1 MDPFII
7 SLVLF
12 VVLMA
17 LTTAGID
24 AIYRKTKLG
33 FFVHNRSAPM
43 WQVAFSAAASWMYVF
58 AIVMTATF
66 AVTKGPVGSLW
77 FTLPYVLTITYF
89 GLLGYQLLTKLPE
102 GFTFSEF
109 VNTRYANTK
118 VTVFYRILHLAA
130 AVYAITA
137 NLTGF
142 GMITEYVSKDFSYT
156 LIVTVLGATIL
167 AYSAWGG
174 IKASLRTDTVQMI
187 LILFV
192 SVVFGSWS
200 VYQAGGLET
209 VMSNWLAAKPS
220 EVFNLNYM
228 LDPGLLLL
236 LLFAGSIMA
245 DNGSYQKVLSL
256 GNRSKII
263 KTYLLAG
270 AILLVCYTG
279 LALLAGSV
287 FSLPINLLDPKLAG
301 IQVTEYT
308 VGTVGVILFVLAT
321 LAKSSSSTD
330 TALNSAGSIVAN
342 DFLPNK
348 NPLVVSRLTMCAIMI
363 LGVSLAALKMDLWIL
378 ITTFGVF
385 RLLAIVPTLYA
396 LFADRIIKT
405 NSVFWAMSVTGVFG
419 LFATI
424 TKLPIEKL
432 HLSLIM
438 ISVPALAVAFEHFR
452 SKYEK

>member
-7 SLVLF
+7 SITLF
-12 VVLMA
+12 VIIMA
-17 LTTAGID
+17 FTTIGID

-33 FFVHNRSAPM
+33 FFVHNRTAPS

-58 AIVMTATF
+58 AIVMTSTF
-66 AVTKGPVGSLW
+66 AVTKGPAGSLW

-89 GLLGYQLLTKLPE
+89 GVLGYQLLSKLPQ

-109 VNTRYANTK
+109 VKERYQNTK
-118 VTVFYRILHLAA
+118 ITVFYQVLHLAA

-156 LIVTVLGATIL
+156 LIVLILGVTVLS
-167 AYSAWGG
+167 YSAWGG
-174 IKASLRTDTVQMI
+174 IKASLRTDTVQML

-192 SVVFGSWS
+192 SVAFGSWS
-200 VYQAGGLET
+200 VYQSGGLGT
-209 VMSNWLAAKPS
+209 VMHNWTSARPGDLI
-220 EVFNLNYM
+220 NIQYI

-245 DNGSYQKVLSL
+245 DNGAYQKVLSL
-256 GNRSKII
+256 GDKKKII

-270 AILLVCYTG
+270 FILLVSYVG
-279 LALLAGSV
+279 LALLAASV
-287 FSLPINLLDPKLAG
+287 FSLPINLIDPKLAG

-308 VGTVGVILFVLAT
+308 IGTVGVIIFVLAT
-321 LAKSSSSTD
+321 LAKASSSTD

-342 DFLPNK
+342 DFFNDK
-348 NPLVVSRLTMCAIMI
+348 NPLLVSRLTMVIVMC
-363 LGVSLAALKMDLWIL
+363 LGVALAALKIDLWIL

-385 RLLAIVPTLYA
+385 RLLAVAPTLYA
-396 LFADRIIKT
+396 LFSNRIISVNT
-405 NSVFWAMSVTGVFG
+405 VFWSMLLTGVFG
-419 LFATI
+419 LYATVS
-424 TKLPIEKL
+424 KLPLEKL
-432 HLSLIM
+432 NLSLIM
-438 ISVPALAVAFEHFR
+438 IAIPACALLYEHLKA
-452 SKYEK
+452 KYVE

>member
-7 SLVLF
+7 SLTLF
-12 VVLMA
+12 VVLMGI
-17 LTTAGID
+17 TTYGID
-24 AIYRKTKLG
+24 AIFRKTKLG
-33 FFVHNRSAPM
+33 FFVHNRSAPA

-58 AIVMTATF
+58 AIVMTSTF

-89 GLLGYQLLTKLPE
+89 GVLGYKLLSKLPE

-109 VNTRYANTK
+109 IKNRYNSPK
-118 VTVFYRILHLAA
+118 VTIFYQVLHLAA

-142 GMITEYVSKDFSYT
+142 GMITEYVSKDFSYS
-156 LIVTVLGATIL
+156 LIVLVLGITIL
-167 AYSAWGG
+167 SYSTWGG
-174 IKASLRTDTVQMI
+174 IKASLRTDTIQMI

-192 SVVFGSWS
+192 SVMFGSWA
-200 VYQAGGLET
+200 VYQAGGLTT
-209 VMSNWLAAKPS
+209 VMSNWSAAKPS
-220 EVFNLNYM
+220 ELLNVEYM

-245 DNGSYQKVLSL
+245 DNGAYQKILSL
-256 GNRSKII
+256 GDRTKVI

-279 LALLAGSV
+279 LALLAASV
-287 FSLPINLLDPKLAG
+287 FSLPITLVDPKLAG

-321 LAKSSSSTD
+321 LAKASSSTD
-330 TALNSAGSIVAN
+330 TALNSAGAIVAN
-342 DFLPNK
+342 DLLPGN
-348 NPLVVSRLTMCAIMI
+348 NPLLTSRLTMVAVMA
-363 LGVSLAALKMDLWIL
+363 LGVTLAAMKIDLWIL

-385 RLLAIVPTLYA
+385 RLLAVVPTLYA

-405 NSVFWAMSVTGVFG
+405 DTVFWSMLITGAFG
-419 LFATI
+419 LYATI
-424 TKLPIEKL
+424 SKLPIDKL
-432 HLSLIM
+432 NLSLIM
-438 ISVPALAVAFEHFR
+438 ITVPTLAVAYEHFR
-452 SKYEK
+452 SKHAQ